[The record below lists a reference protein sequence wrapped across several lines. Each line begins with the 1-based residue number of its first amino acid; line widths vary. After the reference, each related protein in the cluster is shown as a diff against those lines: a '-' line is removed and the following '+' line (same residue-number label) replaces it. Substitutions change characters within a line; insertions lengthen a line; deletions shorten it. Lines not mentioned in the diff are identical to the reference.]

1 MQKAEPK
8 AFCRKY
14 PRALRTRAK
23 VVPGMAENTT
33 RVASKVCQ
41 SFIIP
46 KLHLAQLETSAFKLI
61 FAINIP
67 IAIQKRWY

>member
-1 MQKAEPK
+1 MQKVEPK

-14 PRALRTRAK
+14 YALDTRAK
-23 VVPGMAENTT
+23 VVSGMAENTK
-33 RVASKVCQ
+33 RAVSKVCQ
-41 SFIIP
+41 SFIIL